1 MENRLQ
7 VLTYLFSAQMMFFFS
22 THEGIVSEIDSLV
35 PPNQQLEETKFSESN
50 VDGFPSL
57 HLMKLITTFS
67 RLLLFL
73 LYMGDCEETSF
84 SLS

>member
-1 MENRLQ
+1 MI
-7 VLTYLFSAQMMFFFS
+7 FFFS
-22 THEGIVSEIDSLV
+22 THEEIVSEIDSVV
-35 PPNQQLEETKFSESN
+35 PPNQQLEETNFSESN

-67 RLLLFL
+67 RLFFSL